1 MELDFDLVYTLRFII
16 NGEVKSKTGGFKDF
30 EKLLSGGGVKM
41 NGGLGAKYKR
51 EETKLGLSLNTINF
65 AQHRYF

>member
-30 EKLLSGGGVKM
+30 EKLLSGGGGQ
-41 NGGLGAKYKR
+41 NERGAGSK
-51 EETKLGLSLNTINF
+51 I
-65 AQHRYF
+65 